1 VKGALSLT
9 IHKTRLTLES
19 NSEDFITYARGHL
32 AMLLSPPVETP
43 DVHVRLHWGQQLIS
57 ARSPIDD
64 YHRLSRRLLL
74 GKDEIVQTEILLL
87 PGLQLRTSL
96 AGANVSVDAAF
107 RPPSRRMRL
116 LMRLGGKASQD
127 RIYAALIYYLVYFPL
142 LWHIERTRQWYP
154 LHASAVAW
162 PQGAVVLAGLGGV
175 GKSTLTLAF
184 LSDPHARLLS
194 ENVIIHDQERVY
206 AFPEPIHLDERSR
219 KMLSRLNGRLKPTDR
234 AYSHNR
240 QSYEVPISDRVQ
252 SAKPRLFCTLRQ
264 GKKLN
269 LRSMSAEETL
279 EFTLSS
285 NVLARELDE
294 YAQQAAVLNLLSPIA
309 CSFQRRIE
317 ALQQFLNQMPC
328 YELVVRPGENLNQ
341 VVALV
346 RGRLEW

>member
-1 VKGALSLT
+1 MKGALSLT

-19 NSEDFITYARGHL
+19 NSEDFITYAQGHL

-43 DVHVRLHWGQQLIS
+43 DVHVRLRWGQQLIP

-107 RPPSRRMRL
+107 RPLSKRMRL
-116 LMRLGGKASQD
+116 HLGSKANRE
-127 RIYAALIYYLVYFPL
+127 RIYAALIYNLVYFPL
-142 LWHIERTRQWYP
+142 LWHIERSQQWYP

-162 PQGAVVLAGLGGV
+162 PQGAVILSGLGGV

-184 LSDPHARLLS
+184 LSNPHAQLVSDNL
-194 ENVIIHDQERVY
+194 ILHDGERIY
-206 AFPEPIHLDERSR
+206 AFPEPIHLDEQSL
-219 KMLSRLNGRLKPTDR
+219 KLLTSLNRRLKPTDQ
-234 AYSHNR
+234 AFSHNR
-240 QSYEVPISDRVQ
+240 QSYEIPISDRVQ

-269 LRSMSAEETL
+269 LRPISAEETL

-285 NVLARELDE
+285 DVLTRELDE
-294 YAQQAAVLNLLSPIA
+294 YAQQAAILNLLSPRA
-309 CSFQRRIE
+309 GSLQRRIE
-317 ALQQFLNQMPC
+317 TLRQLLAQMPC
-328 YELVVRPGENLNQ
+328 YELTIKPGENLNQ

-346 RGRLEW
+346 RGKLEW